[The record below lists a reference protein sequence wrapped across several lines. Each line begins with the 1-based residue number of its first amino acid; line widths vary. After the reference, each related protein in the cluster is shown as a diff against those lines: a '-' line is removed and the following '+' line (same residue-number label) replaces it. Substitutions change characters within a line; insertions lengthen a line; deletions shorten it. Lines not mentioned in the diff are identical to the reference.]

1 MKLLYRMSL
10 TTHWSSL
17 PVVRSQPH
25 TGPLRYVRGANV
37 YDALELAGGAQ
48 GDLPVLGD
56 VCPGTG
62 VSYC

>member
-48 GDLPVLGD
+48 GGPTRARGCLSWDR
-56 VCPGTG
+56 C
-62 VSYC
+62 